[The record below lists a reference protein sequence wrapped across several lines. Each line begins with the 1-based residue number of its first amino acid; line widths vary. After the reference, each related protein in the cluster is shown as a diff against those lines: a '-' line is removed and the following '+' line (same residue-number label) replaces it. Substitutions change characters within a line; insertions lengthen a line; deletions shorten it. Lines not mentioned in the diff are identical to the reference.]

1 MSQDEFGNAAPQD
14 EDLGIG
20 LKIVSACIPIVG
32 AILFF
37 VYKKDEPK
45 KSKQACYA
53 ALIGFAIGIVINI
66 VFAVLGIGAAAMG
79 G

>member
-1 MSQDEFGNAAPQD
+1 MSQDEFGNVAPQD

-20 LKIVSACIPIVG
+20 LKIVSFCIPIVG
-32 AILFF
+32 AILYF

-53 ALIGFAIGIVINI
+53 ALIGAGVGIVINI
-66 VFAVLGIGAAAMG
+66 LLTVLGIGASAMG